1 MEKCAECL
9 RNNCSCLGS
18 WDCNRSLREWDITVK
33 WILYL
38 ILRAFVKVRDF
49 DLHQLMLLPAFYM
62 VFRFKFT
69 QRWNQSKKPSP
80 MVTNYEVWQQKFQ
93 QDLIKFKFTAWM
105 KPSLEI
111 YLSFSLLWEYCVYI
125 FTALYDANLLA
136 WSVL

>member
-1 MEKCAECL
+1 M
-9 RNNCSCLGS
+9 
-18 WDCNRSLREWDITVK
+18 
-33 WILYL
+33 
-38 ILRAFVKVRDF
+38 KVRDF

-111 YLSFSLLWEYCVYI
+111 YYLSHFLRSIVYTSPQL
-125 FTALYDANLLA
+125 FM
-136 WSVL
+136 

>member
-1 MEKCAECL
+1 M
-9 RNNCSCLGS
+9 
-18 WDCNRSLREWDITVK
+18 
-33 WILYL
+33 
-38 ILRAFVKVRDF
+38 KVRDS

-111 YLSFSLLWEYCVYI
+111 YYLSHFLRSIVYTSPQL
-125 FTALYDANLLA
+125 FM
-136 WSVL
+136 